1 MIDDASNV
9 AEMSRKQRQETCW
22 CLIYGLRDYSLLCRE
37 TDAVSTCGVVFSEAR
52 LVEAYRISRKRGSI
66 V

>member
-1 MIDDASNV
+1 MSYAS
-9 AEMSRKQRQETCW
+9 
-22 CLIYGLRDYSLLCRE
+22 GLRDYSLLCRE
-37 TDAVSTCGVVFSEAR
+37 TDEVSTCGVVFSEAR